1 MSLGC
6 LRLRFLDLNDPYYGF
21 SDEDF
26 ADSFMDEVNE
36 GNSIGRWG
44 LGVSREAFSSLQ
56 VTGTRS
62 YDRPENRRSISPR
75 QTRR

>member
-6 LRLRFLDLNDPYYGF
+6 LRLRFLDLNDPYYEF

-44 LGVSREAFSSLQ
+44 LGVSREAFSLLQ
-56 VTGTRS
+56 GQEAMIVLKID
-62 YDRPENRRSISPR
+62 DRYH
-75 QTRR
+75 